1 VERDRLQGVLSPI
14 RPGSGGIAVAVW
26 DGADTF
32 TGHVGRLPDGA
43 ASLFEIGSIT
53 KVFTATLLADMA
65 RSGLVALDDPVA
77 AHLPAHVRMPVRGR
91 AITLEDL
98 ASHRSGLPRLPRGL
112 LRQALTRDRGDPYAR
127 VDAAWLEAAVPRTPP
142 RREPGRRV
150 AYSNYGVG
158 LLGHALARR
167 AGMAYDE
174 LVRERIAV
182 PLGLRD
188 TGAEVDGGR
197 LARGH
202 SRLGRPK
209 PHWHFDA
216 LAGAGALR
224 STAADLITFLR
235 LHAGEPAGPLAEAA
249 RETQLAR
256 EPAGRLAF
264 GLGWMLLP
272 ASRKVPYDL
281 LFHDGGTG
289 GFRSAAAVSPE
300 RRVAVVVLSSQVRGL
315 TRIGLRLLG
324 ALA

>member
-1 VERDRLQGVLSPI
+1 MDRERLRAVISPI
-14 RPGSGGIAVAVW
+14 RPGSGGIAVGVW
-26 DGADTF
+26 DGVETF
-32 TGHVGRLPDGA
+32 TGHAGRLPDGA
-43 ASLFEIGSIT
+43 SSLFEIGSIT

-65 RSGLVALDDPVA
+65 RAGLVALDDPVA
-77 AHLPAHVRMPVRGR
+77 AHLPADVRMPLRGR

-98 ASHRSGLPRLPRGL
+98 ASHRSGLPRLPPGL

-127 VDAAWLEAAVPRTPP
+127 VDAAWLEAALARTRP

-167 AGMAYDE
+167 AGMGYDE
-174 LVRERIAV
+174 LVRERIAA

-188 TGAEVDGGR
+188 TGTAIDGGR
-197 LARGH
+197 LAQGH

-216 LAGAGALR
+216 LAGAGALL
-224 STAADLITFLR
+224 STAPDLLAFLR

-249 RETQLAR
+249 RETQVAR
-256 EPAGRLAF
+256 AHTGRLEF

-272 ASRKVPYDL
+272 ASGKVPYDL

-315 TRIGLRLLG
+315 ARIGLRLLG
-324 ALA
+324 ALG

>member
-1 VERDRLQGVLSPI
+1 VERERLQAVLTRI
-14 RPGSGGIAVAVW
+14 RPGSGGIVVGVW
-26 DGADTF
+26 DGVDTF
-32 TGHVGRLPDGA
+32 TGHAGRLPDGA
-43 ASLFEIGSIT
+43 SSLFEIGSIT

-77 AHLPAHVRMPVRGR
+77 VHLPPDVRMPRRGR

-112 LRQALTRDRGDPYAR
+112 LLQALTRDRGDPYAR
-127 VDAAWLEAAVPRTPP
+127 VDAARLEAAAMRTPP

-158 LLGHALARR
+158 LLAHVLARR
-167 AGMAYDE
+167 AGMGYDE
-174 LVRERIAV
+174 LVRERIGA

-188 TGAEVDGGR
+188 TGTAIDGGR

-224 STAADLITFLR
+224 STAADLLAFLR
-235 LHAGEPAGPLAEAA
+235 LHAGEPAGPLTDAA
-249 RETQLAR
+249 RETQIAR
-256 EPAGRLAF
+256 AHTSGLEF

-272 ASRKVPYDL
+272 GSRKVPYDV

-315 TRIGLRLLG
+315 TQIGLRLLG
-324 ALA
+324 ALG